1 MENNSASPQIAAH
14 TRAWVEQWI
23 VAHSICPFAAPVVK
37 ADRLRYAICEASEE
51 EVRYRY
57 FLSEMSDLL
66 DADPDQTET
75 TLVIFPHGL
84 EDFEAFLDFH
94 SLCEQA
100 LVEVGLE
107 GTFQIATFHPAYL
120 FQGEA
125 PEAASHYT
133 NRAPYPILHLLR
145 EASVSAAVAAH
156 EDPEGIPQR
165 NIELMDKM
173 GSDAIR
179 ERLAA
184 IRESV
189 A

>member
-1 MENNSASPQIAAH
+1 MENNTAPPLIAAH

-23 VAHSICPFAAPVVK
+23 VASAICPFAAPVVK
-37 ADRLRYAICEASEE
+37 ADGVRYAICEASDEE
-51 EVRYRY
+51 DRYRF
-57 FLSEMSDLL
+57 FLAEMSGLL

-84 EDFEAFLDFH
+84 ENFEAFLDFH
-94 SLCEQA
+94 ALCEQA

-107 GTFQIATFHPAYL
+107 GTFQIATFHPEYL

-125 PEAASHYT
+125 PDSPSHYT

-145 EASVSAAVAAH
+145 EASVSAAVAGH
-156 EDPEGIPQR
+156 EDPEGIPAR
-165 NIELMDKM
+165 NIQLMEEM
-173 GSDAIR
+173 GTDAIR
-179 ERLAA
+179 EKLAA

-189 A
+189 G